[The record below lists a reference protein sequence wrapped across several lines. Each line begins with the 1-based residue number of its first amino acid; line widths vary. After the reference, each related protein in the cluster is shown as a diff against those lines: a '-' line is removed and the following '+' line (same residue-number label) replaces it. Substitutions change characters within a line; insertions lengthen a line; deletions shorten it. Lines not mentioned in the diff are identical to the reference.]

1 MKRVHITFTVG
12 VLLCANLY
20 AAESKDV
27 VVREVIGKGSSRSQ
41 AIKDALYV
49 AVSQVRGV
57 EVGSGTYEL
66 GFSEAGIGVD
76 SGQADKRRVEFDSL
90 SVATSGTAYTT
101 KIGGAVKG
109 YEVLE
114 EKELADGAYEVKLR
128 VTVYDYAPRGDSQR
142 PKIGVMPVGT
152 PADSYSFFDVQTPS
166 SVLSSLLSQRLAV
179 GLTQTNKFAVL
190 DRESIAEF
198 AMEKRL
204 LVSND
209 APLEEKAKLAEM
221 LGSDYLLTGAIS
233 QAKLEKK
240 QKVLGAANYTVTEY
254 KARVVFNYRLIVSF
268 TRQVVVAGV
277 VEKYLENEQ
286 IRALADEQNSAE
298 WDAGQIRDAI
308 LAIVANEA
316 VSEIIDRLYPMRVA
330 SVQENGVVV
339 VNQGGDRISQ
349 GALLE
354 VFTEGEEVFDPDTK
368 ESLGKVQNVVATIRV
383 KRIAEKMSF
392 ADVVDGDLSKISKG
406 LICRARK
413 PKKEDDAGMKRSIIR
428 NENGGVKLPFDR

>member
-1 MKRVHITFTVG
+1 MKRLHITFTVG

-90 SVATSGTAYTT
+90 SVATSGTVYTT
-101 KIGGAVKG
+101 KIGGAVKS
-109 YEVLE
+109 YEVID
-114 EKELADGAYEVKLR
+114 EKELADSGYEVKLK

-142 PKIGVMPVGT
+142 PKIGVMPVRT
-152 PADSYSFFDVQTPS
+152 LADSYSFLDVQTPS

-198 AMEKRL
+198 ALEKRL

-209 APLEEKAKLAEM
+209 APLEERAKLAEM

-240 QKVLGAANYTVTEY
+240 QKVLGAANYTVNEY

-286 IRALADEQNSAE
+286 IRALADEQSSAE
-298 WDAGQIRDAI
+298 WDGGQIRDAI

-316 VSEIIDRLYPMRVA
+316 VAEIIDRLYPMRVA

-349 GALLE
+349 GMLLD

-368 ESLGKVQNVVATIRV
+368 ESLGKVQNVIATIRV
-383 KRIAEKMSF
+383 KGVAEKMSF
-392 ADVVDGDLSKISKG
+392 AEVIDGDLSKISKG

-413 PKKEDDAGMKRSIIR
+413 PKKEDDSGMKRNVIR
-428 NENGGVKLPFDR
+428 NESGGVKLPFDK

>member
-1 MKRVHITFTVG
+1 MI
-12 VLLCANLY
+12 
-20 AAESKDV
+20 
-27 VVREVIGKGSSRSQ
+27 
-41 AIKDALYV
+41 
-49 AVSQVRGV
+49 
-57 EVGSGTYEL
+57 
-66 GFSEAGIGVD
+66 
-76 SGQADKRRVEFDSL
+76 
-90 SVATSGTAYTT
+90 
-101 KIGGAVKG
+101 
-109 YEVLE
+109 E
-114 EKELADGAYEVKLR
+114 EKELADGAYEVKLK

-142 PKIGVMPVGT
+142 PKIGVMPVRT
-152 PADSYSFFDVQTPS
+152 PADSYSFLDVQTPS

-198 AMEKRL
+198 ATEKRL

-209 APLEEKAKLAEM
+209 APLEERAKLAEM

-286 IRALADEQNSAE
+286 IRALADEQSSAE
-298 WDAGQIRDAI
+298 WDGGQIRDAI

-316 VSEIIDRLYPMRVA
+316 VAEIIDRLYPMRVA

-349 GALLE
+349 GMLLD

-368 ESLGKVQNVVATIRV
+368 ESLGRVQNVVATIRV
-383 KRIAEKMSF
+383 KRVAEKMSF
-392 ADVVDGDLSKISKG
+392 AEVVEGDLSKISKG

-413 PKKEDDAGMKRSIIR
+413 PKNEDDAGMKRSIIR
-428 NENGGVKLPFDR
+428 NENGGVKLPFDK